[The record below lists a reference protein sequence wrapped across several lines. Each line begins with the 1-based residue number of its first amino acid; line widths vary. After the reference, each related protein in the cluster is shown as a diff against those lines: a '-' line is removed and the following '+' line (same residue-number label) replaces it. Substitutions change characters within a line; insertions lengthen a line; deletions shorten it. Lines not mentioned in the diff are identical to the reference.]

1 MRFVTDVEGYTN
13 AYDVQSCR
21 DCFLESMQA
30 SYEFSS
36 VYEDERSKSD
46 AVYCNLSAY

>member
-1 MRFVTDVEGYTN
+1 MRFVTDVKGIRMPMMYNHVEIVSRVHAST
-13 AYDVQSCR
+13 
-21 DCFLESMQA
+21 